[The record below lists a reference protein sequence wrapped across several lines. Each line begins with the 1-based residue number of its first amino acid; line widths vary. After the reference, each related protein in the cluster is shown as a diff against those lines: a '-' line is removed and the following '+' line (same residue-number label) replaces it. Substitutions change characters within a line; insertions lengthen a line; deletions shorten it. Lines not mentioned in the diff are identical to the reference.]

1 MRALV
6 LVDIQNDFMP
16 DGALPV
22 PDGYDVIPV
31 ANNVQAHF
39 DLVVATQDWHP
50 ANHGSFAANHEDRE
64 PGQVIDL
71 DGLDQVLW
79 PIHCVQGTGGAEFVE
94 SLETRRIA
102 GVFRKGMNPRIDSYS
117 GFHDNGH
124 RRSTGM
130 AGYLRELG
138 VEQVYVLGVATDYCV
153 KFTALDA
160 RREGFETYLIED
172 GCRGVE
178 LAEGDITRAI
188 AAMKDAGVK
197 VIQSTEL

>member
-1 MRALV
+1 MA
-6 LVDIQNDFMP
+6 DFKIP
-16 DGALPV
+16 PAELLAGLLDHCRKEGADAADARIGESEGVSVSVRDGA
-22 PDGYDVIPV
+22 
-31 ANNVQAHF
+31 
-39 DLVVATQDWHP
+39 
-50 ANHGSFAANHEDRE
+50 
-64 PGQVIDL
+64 L

-79 PIHCVQGTGGAEFVE
+79 PVHCVQGSSGAEFVE

-178 LAEGDITRAI
+178 LADGDITRAI
-188 AAMKDAGVK
+188 DAMKDAGVK
-197 VIQSTEL
+197 VIQSAEL